1 MKSELKNYQI
11 MNKKSAIE
19 SLLFTAGHPVA
30 IKKLT
35 EVLSPFERSPEGRD
49 ISENETDNILKEL
62 AADYVKNDSG
72 LRLVFLDNKVQL
84 VAAPESEE
92 AVKKLI
98 KSDFEEDLSQAAL
111 ETLAIVAYRGPI
123 SRAMIENLRGVNCSF
138 ILQSLAIRGLIEK
151 KNNPEDG
158 RSYIYNITFDFLKH
172 LGLNKLEE
180 LPNYIDLKNG

>member
-1 MKSELKNYQI
+1 
-11 MNKKSAIE
+11 MNKKSSIE
-19 SLLFTAGHPVA
+19 SLLFASGHSLSH
-30 IKKLT
+30 KKLA
-35 EVLSPFERSPEGRD
+35 EVLD

-72 LRLVFLDNKVQL
+72 LRLIFLDNKVQL
-84 VAAPESEE
+84 VAAPESVEI
-92 AVKKLI
+92 VKKLT

-123 SRAMIENLRGVNCSF
+123 SRATIENLRGVNCSF

-158 RSYIYNITFDFLKH
+158 RSYIYSVTFDFLKH

-180 LPNYIDLKNG
+180 LPNYNISANE